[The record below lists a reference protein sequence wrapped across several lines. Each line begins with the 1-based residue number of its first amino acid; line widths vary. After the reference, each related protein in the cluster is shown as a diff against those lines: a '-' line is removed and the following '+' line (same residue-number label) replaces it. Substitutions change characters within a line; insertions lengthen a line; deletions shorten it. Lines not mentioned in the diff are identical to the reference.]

1 MWKRG
6 APPQEA
12 TFIRLPTLSLICCV
26 TAGKSLALSESPFF
40 LRTKWGNVSGPF
52 SSAGLSQHSAFT
64 NVLCQLQSMRQMFLS
79 SLSKSG
85 WGVGILLVFLATL
98 QCQGWP
104 CRHGQSPK
112 ARAFEALAI
121 YPESHSLKVSV
132 CGAHRILPFD
142 GRKVSI
148 GLFILPLAQAQG
160 LEIIFDSSFS
170 HTPCPISQPIL
181 LASPSKQV
189 QNLMASHHLLC
200 PHLWPMPLSSSI

>member
-85 WGVGILLVFLATL
+85 WGGRDIVGFPSHLTVPGLAL
-98 QCQGWP
+98 QTWP
-104 CRHGQSPK
+104 VPK
-112 ARAFEALAI
+112 
-121 YPESHSLKVSV
+121 S
-132 CGAHRILPFD
+132 
-142 GRKVSI
+142 
-148 GLFILPLAQAQG
+148 
-160 LEIIFDSSFS
+160 
-170 HTPCPISQPIL
+170 
-181 LASPSKQV
+181 
-189 QNLMASHHLLC
+189 
-200 PHLWPMPLSSSI
+200 